1 MSMQYNEVNPSQQN
15 GNIFHE
21 REREL
26 SSSLFASIKP
36 ICIEINKIASLP
48 PSVFKLQAEYLVKP
62 LDQLVSELHKHREV
76 ALKSITLDEY
86 FISANLADYIFF
98 PVSNLLKQND
108 LHTSVIIDVLDIL
121 SFLLDCC
128 WRVQRNSKLSEQL
141 YPVILFLCD
150 SHALTGDTLSIASE
164 SINFK
169 SAVSRSL
176 KSLILSLPFGF
187 LTETPKGYILFGSTF
202 ALILE
207 LISSITKTTGDEDIT
222 LLGNAFESLQSL
234 INMSSPQNMS
244 RILPGVTSS
253 LIKFFINSSSLHY
266 QVVCNVIDTLKSA
279 LIKVFEDHTMEF
291 DVQNITEAPSS
302 LTDLN
307 DLMTISD
314 KKTEITT
321 ELDEKVI
328 VNGNQEFTRSPSWLK
343 ATRKQLKVSLTIF
356 FKTLF
361 TSQKFSSKIKYKR
374 QVQDSVLDMANKTIA
389 KCFFTLFEDIVPLL
403 LDSCALLL
411 SFISYDE
418 VSVSSMS
425 AEDNIIEEVAQKII
439 GCLPSRAFK
448 KESAFNLQNLL
459 TYKLND
465 ILHNKLPSSI
475 LSIEDEKMNTI
486 VVSIKFHFVLI
497 KLVSAGQDSSSDV
510 TLNSAQKLAQVLVE
524 CIKDAIFHNQKT
536 KKKSTFKDHVFPKSN
551 SASLVDDEQS
561 RNVYDNIK
569 LPGYINASRIGN
581 TSSRKRLE
589 QGHSNMNN
597 ALLVKSTFSLHDLD
611 TVQTSEL
618 AFFDKS
624 FTKFFER
631 KLQSLLFF
639 VSQLISNKEE
649 VVEFLI
655 NHSMDIHNEDKE
667 SKILKSGLSLWI
679 SSLFMTRDVSVIE
692 SSQKFNIDDFL
703 DLDSVPQ
710 NEGFLEVDPRDD
722 QSIVHLILDFSQ
734 DLLDEIGGFG
744 GSSIMTSRDDLR
756 TANINEISYAIALHS
771 IGLSSRFFSL
781 SEFESSVMIDYLY
794 PLIEGLTLTS
804 QPLAQ
809 LSAAVSLKEIAD
821 LHYGGSLQKLIAS
834 NSDYLIDSLSI
845 RLSTACYLHPNIP
858 SILYVILKISGIQ
871 LLKSNHLHGILQQL
885 FVMLDSYHGYVS
897 LVEGCFLVLTE
908 VVKCIKAEYLHQTS
922 STKLLIGDGGK
933 KAQKGLGKEAS
944 SIQDVLDILDASEKI
959 KDPFNQLDSGEKMAF
974 KKRENRPFVEQVED
988 SDDEDVETDENP
1000 EEPQEKESN
1009 NWTCHIPYDIYM
1021 ISQRIFNYA
1030 FQLISLPSNKLR
1042 ILIMKNVTETYPI
1055 LVQNYALC
1063 MPCISQNWHHIS
1075 YIISEF
1081 TKEKDVGNSN
1091 NASTESFVSET
1102 FKFLTDVINA
1112 DAESG
1117 ELFLSRKFI
1126 ELWEQI
1132 QKLGLVTANHS
1143 SNVGTLEKAS
1153 AMTRSVLPY
1162 NLKNVTLRNS
1172 INAFLICGL
1181 DAYGLSI
1188 PDRVVYDIVKFCRQ
1202 LGVEKETK
1210 QSRRISN
1217 ILVSIKNMYIEF

>member
-1 MSMQYNEVNPSQQN
+1 MSMQYNEVNSLRQN
-15 GNIFHE
+15 GNIFQE

-26 SSSLFASIKP
+26 SLLLFASIKP

-48 PSVFKLQAEYLVKP
+48 PSVFKVQAEHLIKP
-62 LDQLVSELHKHREV
+62 LNQLVSELHRHREA

-108 LHTSVIIDVLDIL
+108 LHISVITDVLDIL

-128 WRVQRNSKLSEQL
+128 WRVQRNAKLMEQL

-150 SHALTGDTLSIASE
+150 LHALTGETLSIASKSTE
-164 SINFK
+164 FK

-207 LISSITKTTGDEDIT
+207 SISSITKATGEEDIA
-222 LLGNAFESLQSL
+222 LFSNAFESIQYL
-234 INMSSPQNMS
+234 INLSSPQQMS
-244 RILPGVTSS
+244 RIFPGVTSL
-253 LIKFFINSSSLHY
+253 LIKLFINSLSLHY
-266 QVVCNVIDTLKSA
+266 QVVCNVIDTLKLA
-279 LIKVFEDHTMEF
+279 LIKVFEDNTMEF
-291 DVQNITEAPSS
+291 DVQSTTEAPSS

-314 KKTEITT
+314 KQTEITT
-321 ELDEKVI
+321 ELDEKI
-328 VNGNQEFTRSPSWLK
+328 TVNGNQEFTRSPLWLK

-356 FKTLF
+356 FKALF
-361 TSQKFSSKIKYKR
+361 TSQKFSSKIKYKK
-374 QVQDSVLDMANKTIA
+374 QVQESVLDMANKTIA
-389 KCFFTLFEDIVPLL
+389 KCYFTLFEDIIPLL

-411 SFISYDE
+411 SFISNDE

-425 AEDNIIEEVAQKII
+425 TEDNAIEEVAQNII
-439 GCLPSRAFK
+439 ECLPLKAFQ

-459 TYKLND
+459 TFKLND
-465 ILHNKLPSSI
+465 ILHNKLPSSVF
-475 LSIEDEKMNTI
+475 STEDEKMNTI
-486 VVSIKFHFVLI
+486 VVSIKFHFLLL
-497 KLVSAGQDSSSDV
+497 KLVSAEQVSSSDV
-510 TLNSAQKLAQVLVE
+510 TLNLAQKLVQVLVE

-536 KKKSTFKDHVFPKSN
+536 KKKSNFKDHLFATSN

-569 LPGYINASRIGN
+569 LPGYINASKIGN
-581 TSSRKRLE
+581 TRKKRPESS
-589 QGHSNMNN
+589 HSNMNN

-611 TVQTSEL
+611 TVQSSEL

-624 FTKFFER
+624 FTRFFEKR
-631 KLQSLLFF
+631 LQSLLSF
-639 VSQLISNKEE
+639 VGQLISNKDEL
-649 VVEFLI
+649 VESLI
-655 NHSMDIHNEDKE
+655 NHNIDIDNENKE
-667 SKILKSGLSLWI
+667 NKILKSGLSLWI
-679 SSLFMTRDVSVIE
+679 STLFMSKGILTTE

-703 DLDSVPQ
+703 DLDSVPD
-710 NEGFLEVDPRDD
+710 NVSLAEVDDRDD
-722 QSIVHLILDFSQ
+722 QSIVYLILDFSQ
-734 DLLDEIGGFG
+734 DLLDEIGGFAG
-744 GSSIMTSRDDLR
+744 LSTMTSRDDLR

-771 IGLSSRFFSL
+771 IGLSSRFFPL

-794 PLIEGLTLTS
+794 PLIEGLTLNS

-821 LHYGGSLQKLIAS
+821 VHYGGSLQKLIAC
-834 NSDYLIDSLSI
+834 NLDYLIDSLSI

-885 FVMLDSYHGYVS
+885 FVMLDSYHGYVL

-908 VVKCIKAEYLHQTS
+908 VVKCIKAEYSHQTS
-922 STKLLIGDGGK
+922 GPKLSIEDDVK
-933 KAQKGLGKEAS
+933 KSQNSLGKEAF
-944 SIQDVLDILDASEKI
+944 SIQDVLDTLDASEKI
-959 KDPFNQLDSGEKMAF
+959 KDPFNKLDLGEDIAF
-974 KKRENRPFVEQVED
+974 GKRQNRPFAEQVED
-988 SDDEDVETDENP
+988 SDDEDVESDENP
-1000 EEPQEKESN
+1000 EEPQEKDSSS
-1009 NWTCHIPYDIYM
+1009 WKCHIPYDIYM

-1075 YIISEF
+1075 HIISEF
-1081 TKEKDVGNSN
+1081 AKEKDPGDSN
-1091 NASTESFVSET
+1091 NASTESLVAET

-1112 DAESG
+1112 DAKLG

-1126 ELWEQI
+1126 EMWEQI
-1132 QKLGLVTANHS
+1132 QKLGLVRANS
-1143 SNVGTLEKAS
+1143 SNAGTLEKAGT
-1153 AMTRSVLPY
+1153 MTRSVLPY
-1162 NLKNVTLRNS
+1162 SLKNATLRKS
-1172 INAFLICGL
+1172 IHAFLICGL
-1181 DAYGLSI
+1181 DAYGLTI
-1188 PDRVVYDIVKFCRQ
+1188 PDRVAYDIVKFCRL

-1217 ILVSIKNMYIEF
+1217 ILVSIKTCT